1 MIGSVSGG
9 LGTGGGSGRVTPD
22 AGRRRRADRGRS
34 YTYEAAIGGKVAA
47 IGGRLLD
54 GAGEGDHR
62 PVLRGAG
69 AQGRSR
75 EREEPGLLARLFGEA
90 RMKPARL
97 RLSSAPKIST
107 RPWRHSAGMAAEA
120 RIIAGGQSLL
130 ADAEHAPRQAGSCS
144 STSWAWPG
152 SARSA
157 REGDAIDHRAG
168 RCPAGGAVEAA
179 GPRRASSRCW
189 PPRLPWLGHYQTRA
203 RGTVCGSA
211 AHADPSA
218 EIPLCL
224 VALDGEIRLR
234 SRKKRRSVK
243 ASDFFAGM
251 MVTDKGDDELIEAVA
266 FPLAKPGT
274 GHAFREVARRH
285 GDFAIV
291 GCAAVATAD
300 TIHLA
305 VGGVADTP
313 QRRSFPLLEGPA
325 LSDALNAFAWDLD
338 ARDDVHA
345 SARLRRDL
353 VRSLGRDTIAE
364 ALSCR
369 S

>member
-1 MIGSVSGG
+1 
-9 LGTGGGSGRVTPD
+9 
-22 AGRRRRADRGRS
+22 
-34 YTYEAAIGGKVAA
+34 
-47 IGGRLLD
+47 
-54 GAGEGDHR
+54 
-62 PVLRGAG
+62 
-69 AQGRSR
+69 
-75 EREEPGLLARLFGEA
+75 
-90 RMKPARL
+90 MKPAAFDYIRATD
-97 RLSSAPKIST
+97 LSEALDALG
-107 RPWRHSAGMAAEA
+107 RHGADA

-130 ADAEHAPRQAGSCS
+130 PMLNMRLAKPAVLIDVMGI
-144 STSWAWPG
+144 PG
-152 SARSA
+152 FDRVA
-157 REGDAIDHRAG
+157 REGDAIVVSAG
-168 RCPAGGAVEAA
+168 VRQAVLMRRPNLAA
-179 GPRRASSRCW
+179 EQPLLAAA
-189 PPRLPWLGHYQTRA
+189 LPWLGHYQTRA

-266 FPLAKPGT
+266 FPLARPGT

-291 GCAAVATAD
+291 GCAVVATAD
-300 TIHLA
+300 AIHLA

-313 QRRSFPLLEGPA
+313 QRRSFPLLDGSA